1 MSGLGEEIIWTN
13 PNIIRTHV
21 EWNNWSKLKRK
32 KIMFELLAVTTK
44 ALTMR
49 LALQIWPVKETI

>member
-1 MSGLGEEIIWTN
+1 MKQLEKIKKE
-13 PNIIRTHV
+13 
-21 EWNNWSKLKRK
+21 